1 MSYFRTLIPMI
12 GLFLCA
18 LVVKEPFT
26 THDLIIAFMTML
38 TMVYCTAEIIRAIR
52 ETKKD
57 GTP

>member
-26 THDLIIAFMTML
+26 THDLIIALMTML
-38 TMVYCTAEIIRAIR
+38 TMVYCTAEIIHAIR
-52 ETKKD
+52 ETRKD
-57 GTP
+57 AE